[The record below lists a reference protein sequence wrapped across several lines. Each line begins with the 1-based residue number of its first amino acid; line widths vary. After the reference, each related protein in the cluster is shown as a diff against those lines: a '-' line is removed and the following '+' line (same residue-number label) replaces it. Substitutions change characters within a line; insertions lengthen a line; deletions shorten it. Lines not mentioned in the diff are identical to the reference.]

1 MDSLREQL
9 PGLLLETLHHSGLTS
24 TSNPNLLSFSTF
36 FRTSN
41 TWRSHD
47 DRSGPCGAWYQHLPG
62 QGHQRVLGSDGHMGT
77 GVVVDT
83 HQQHAGTFPPDS
95 GTKVSEASAR
105 ALCVEDDVSVVELQ
119 C

>member
-1 MDSLREQL
+1 
-9 PGLLLETLHHSGLTS
+9 
-24 TSNPNLLSFSTF
+24 
-36 FRTSN
+36 
-41 TWRSHD
+41 
-47 DRSGPCGAWYQHLPG
+47 
-62 QGHQRVLGSDGHMGT
+62 MGT